1 MGDSREV
8 FQLRKERRLDEALT
22 KARAGFQ
29 DAPQDIWMQRAYG
42 WVLYDLLKREIDA
55 FENQTVSA
63 AHLVDRLDTFLREY
77 RRFGEN
83 IGPDLLHSQMLN
95 LALKGSRSW
104 PRFLDF
110 ARWWGAK
117 WGANSFRDEDHQ
129 PYQHPEG
136 REMPSLALRYI
147 YAVGRE
153 AMRQASSADP
163 GLIQW
168 AENQVDTALEHAP
181 NDQWLHYY
189 KSQLLLH
196 GGRADQ
202 ALEHLFPVLRR
213 QPRAA
218 WAWSLLGHIEEP
230 RDPGNAII
238 CYQHAA
244 QLAHQPQEVANTRI
258 SLAKLLRARGESE
271 QAAVQ
276 VRKSLEY
283 RVNNNFKVPADL
295 AELANSHWYRDLA
308 QRTDLPPEPDV
319 ASQAREI
326 LAAGQRAALQYRCGI
341 VDHQN
346 LDKEVAHVAFGL
358 DDGVVL
364 PYRRFPG
371 IQDRLVGD
379 LIEVGFIPSEHR
391 AADWRSSRAAI
402 IPGFVDH
409 ISGRVERCDGRDFGF
424 LSASQHSERVFVPP
438 DLMAALKPE
447 QPGDVTCIAVMSK
460 DKKGKRGWKVL
471 RWIDA

>member
-1 MGDSREV
+1 MSDSREV
-8 FQLRKERRLDEALT
+8 FQLRKEQRLDEALS
-22 KARAGFQ
+22 KARAGFK
-29 DAPQDIWMQRAYG
+29 DAPRDIWMQRAYG
-42 WVLYDLLKREIDA
+42 WVLYDLLKHEIDA
-55 FENQTVSA
+55 FEYQKVSA
-63 AHLVDRLDTFLREY
+63 AYLGDRLDNFFGEY
-77 RRFGEN
+77 SRFGKN
-83 IGPDLLHSQMLN
+83 IAPDLLHSQMLN

-104 PRFLDF
+104 PRFLAF
-110 ARWWGAK
+110 ARWWDSE
-117 WGANSFRDEDHQ
+117 SFRDEDRQ
-129 PYQHPEG
+129 PYQHPDG
-136 REMPSLALRYI
+136 REMPSLALRYA

-153 AMRQASSADP
+153 AMHQASSADP

-168 AENQVDTALEHAP
+168 ADSRVDAALEQIP

-218 WAWSLLGHIEEP
+218 WAWSLLGHIQEP
-230 RDPGNAII
+230 KDPGQAII

-244 QLAHQPQEVANTRI
+244 QLAHQQQEVAKTRI
-258 SLAKLLRARGESE
+258 SLAKLLRARGETA

-283 RVNNNFKVPADL
+283 RVSNNYKVPADL
-295 AELANSHWYRDLA
+295 AELANSQWYRDLA

-326 LAAGQRAALQYRCGI
+326 LAAGQRAALEYRCGV

-346 LDKEVAHVAFGL
+346 PNKEVAHVTFGL

-364 PYRRFPG
+364 PYRRFSG
-371 IQDRLVGD
+371 IQEQLVGD
-379 LIEVGFIPSEHR
+379 LVEVGFIQSEHR
-391 AADWRSSRAAI
+391 AEDWRSSQTAT
-402 IPGFVDH
+402 IPGLVDR
-409 ISGRVERCDGRDFGF
+409 ISGRIERCDGRDFGF

-438 DLMAALKPE
+438 ELLAALKAE
-447 QPGDVTCIAVMSK
+447 QAGNATCIAVMSK
-460 DKKGKRGWKVL
+460 DKKGNRGWKAL

>member
-1 MGDSREV
+1 MSDSREV
-8 FQLRKERRLDEALT
+8 FQLRKEHRLDEALT
-22 KARAGFQ
+22 KARAGFK
-29 DAPQDIWMQRAYG
+29 DTPQDIWMQRAYG

-55 FENQTVSA
+55 FENQKVSA
-63 AHLVDRLDTFLREY
+63 VHLVDCLDNFLREY
-77 RRFGEN
+77 ARFGKN
-83 IGPDLLHSQMLN
+83 IRPDLLHSQMLN

-104 PRFLDF
+104 PRFLAF
-110 ARWWGAK
+110 ARWWDSD
-117 WGANSFRDEDHQ
+117 SFRDEDRQ

-136 REMPSLALRYI
+136 REMPSLALRYA

-153 AMRQASSADP
+153 ALGQASSADP

-168 AENQVDTALEHAP
+168 AESRVDAALEHTP

-218 WAWSLLGHIEEP
+218 WAWSHLGHIQEP
-230 RDPGNAII
+230 RDPAKAII

-258 SLAKLLRARGESE
+258 SLAKLLRARGENE

-276 VRKSLEY
+276 VRKALEY
-283 RVNNNFKVPADL
+283 RANNDYKVPAAL
-295 AELANSHWYRDLA
+295 AELANSQWYRDLA

-326 LAAGQRAALQYRCGI
+326 LAAGQRAALEYRCGV

-346 LDKEVAHVAFGL
+346 PDKEVSHVAFGL

-371 IQDRLVGD
+371 IQNQLVGD
-379 LIEVGFIPSEHR
+379 LVEVGFIQNEHR
-391 AADWRSSRAAI
+391 AEDWRSSQAAI
-402 IPGFVDH
+402 IPGLVDR
-409 ISGRVERCDGRDFGF
+409 ISGRIERCDGRDFGF
-424 LSASQHSERVFVPP
+424 LSTSRHSERVFVPP

-447 QPGDVTCIAVMSK
+447 QASDTTCIAVMSK